1 MFFAVIHKNMME
13 KCKSEKNR
21 VQEEHYYPATVTD
34 IPGQLCKWPWLSAL
48 LSNQRDIDMWGTTA
62 ICSSWQCSQIKQ
74 AALTQTDELGGA
86 VSVNAMLQMDL
97 TLIHKCFV
105 IC

>member
-21 VQEEHYYPATVTD
+21 VQEEHCYPATVTD
-34 IPGQLCKWPWLSAL
+34 IPVQLCKWPWLSAL

-74 AALTQTDELGGA
+74 AALT
-86 VSVNAMLQMDL
+86 
-97 TLIHKCFV
+97 
-105 IC
+105 